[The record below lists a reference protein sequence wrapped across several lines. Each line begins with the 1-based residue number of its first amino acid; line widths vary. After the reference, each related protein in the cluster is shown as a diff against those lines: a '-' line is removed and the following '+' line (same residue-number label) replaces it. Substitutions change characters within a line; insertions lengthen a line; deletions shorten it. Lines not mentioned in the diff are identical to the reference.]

1 MRVYVLS
8 RRGHFDFAHPDRE
21 EVSTHIAVFDGEAKL
36 WFVNI
41 TTEDIIA
48 TTDPLELAREIRQYL
63 SRFIISDRAD
73 CIRAA
78 EFLEDNADA
87 LIDGN
92 LEYEVQQLFE
102 KKAQVDDQIL
112 KIRREQERR
121 KVEHELH

>member
-41 TTEDIIA
+41 ITEDIIA
-48 TTDPLELAREIRQYL
+48 TTDPLELAPEIRQYL
-63 SRFIISDRAD
+63 SRFMTSDRTD

-102 KKAQVDDQIL
+102 KKAQIDDQIL

-121 KVEHELH
+121 KVEQLH